1 MTCATATPAPV
12 VDAGLLRSPGLRT
25 LFTAS
30 TTARLANEAARV
42 AVVLL
47 VLERTGSPALAGA
60 VVGALTLPSL
70 VTGPLLGAW
79 LDRTR
84 RRRAAFVA
92 NQLLLLAGL
101 LGLLAATG
109 AAPAGVVLALALL
122 PGLTAP
128 VLTGGFTGL
137 VAPLVPAAQLR
148 RAYGA
153 EAMSYNVAGVAGPA
167 LAGALAGFAGA
178 GTAVAVTAGLSAVAL
193 AAVLRVP
200 MPPPPATGHRL
211 WRTVRDG
218 LELLVLTP
226 ALRSVTA
233 ATTIAF
239 AGMGAMPVV
248 FPLLAQELG
257 AGAAAA
263 GLLFSTFALGAL
275 AGSLVVAART
285 PRTGPMRLA
294 FLGIAGLGLAWTAL
308 AFAPT
313 LPVAVGVIALAGA
326 LEGPVLA
333 STLAVREL
341 WSPASMRT
349 QVVTTAASLK
359 FGGFALGSAGAG
371 AAAAAG
377 GVTGALVVAAS
388 AQALGLL
395 VGLLVAGSTL
405 RRDARLRAASI
416 GDHGA
421 AASASRG
428 SSGHPDRTPAAARA
442 SAGQRGRR
450 RPSGSG
456 PVAGG

>member
-1 MTCATATPAPV
+1 VTAVQEAPPQPA
-12 VDAGLLRSPGLRT
+12 GPGADERLWRAPGMRR

-60 VVGALTLPSL
+60 VVGALTFPAL

-84 RRRAAFVA
+84 RRRRAFVA
-92 NQLLLLAGL
+92 NQLLLLVSLTA
-101 LGLLAATG
+101 LLAVTG
-109 AAPAGVVLALALL
+109 DVPTGVVLGLALL
-122 PGLTAP
+122 GGLTAP

-137 VAPLVPAAQLR
+137 IAPLVPARLLR

-153 EAMSYNVAGVAGPA
+153 EATSYNVAGVTGPA
-167 LAGALAGFAGA
+167 MAGTLAGLFGA
-178 GTAVAVTAGLSAVAL
+178 GTAVAVAAGLSALAL
-193 AAVLRVP
+193 VAVLRVP
-200 MPPPPATGHRL
+200 MPNPALAAGAPTL
-211 WRTVRDG
+211 WRTVVAG
-218 LELLVLTP
+218 LQLLVRTP

-233 ATTIAF
+233 ATTLAF

-248 FPLLAQELG
+248 FPLLAVELG

-275 AGSLVVAART
+275 AGSLVIASRT

-294 FLGIAGLGLAWTAL
+294 FLGIAGMGAAWAAL
-308 AFAPT
+308 AFAPN
-313 LPVAVGVIALAGA
+313 LPLAVAVIAVAGA

-359 FGGFALGSAGAG
+359 FGGFALGSAGSG
-371 AAAAAG
+371 AAVAAH
-377 GVTGALVVAAS
+377 GVTGGLTVAAT
-388 AQALGLL
+388 AQVVGIA
-395 VGLLVAGSTL
+395 VGLLAAGPSLL
-405 RRDARLRAASI
+405 RR
-416 GDHGA
+416 
-421 AASASRG
+421 
-428 SSGHPDRTPAAARA
+428 P
-442 SAGQRGRR
+442 
-450 RPSGSG
+450 
-456 PVAGG
+456 